1 MMYVRSSKTLT
12 ETPIEF
18 CINKEVLWLLV
29 RQIVRFLPTPSPQFP
44 TLTPPCTW
52 LHISTVHSGHHR
64 SFYLAAFVNS
74 DFGVKSTEPSA
85 NPPWKGFPL
94 YVSIFSLFVCL
105 FVCNSEFPAYLCQL
119 LYMVC
124 LCQFK
129 SLSFGNLVL
138 SLPLAS
144 IINPCGSR
152 QLIHFQHE

>member
-29 RQIVRFLPTPSPQFP
+29 SQIVWFLPTPSPQFP

-52 LHISTVHSGHHR
+52 LHISTVHSGYRR

-74 DFGVKSTEPSA
+74 DFGVKSTEPSPK
-85 NPPWKGFPL
+85 PPWISPVCFHFFFL
-94 YVSIFSLFVCL
+94 CL

-124 LCQFK
+124 LHRLDFLLKWQC
-129 SLSFGNLVL
+129 SLLYTVSLRVCPLVIWFC
-138 SLPLAS
+138 PYT
-144 IINPCGSR
+144 
-152 QLIHFQHE
+152 

>member
-1 MMYVRSSKTLT
+1 MMYVHSSKPLT

-29 RQIVRFLPTPSPQFP
+29 SQIVWFLPTPSPQFP

-52 LHISTVHSGHHR
+52 LHISSVHSGHRR

-74 DFGVKSTEPSA
+74 DFGVKSTEPSP
-85 NPPWKGFPL
+85 NPPWKGFPP

-124 LCQFK
+124 IHLLDFFFK
-129 SLSFGNLVL
+129 WQCSLLYTVSLRVCPLVIWFC
-138 SLPLAS
+138 PYT
-144 IINPCGSR
+144 
-152 QLIHFQHE
+152 